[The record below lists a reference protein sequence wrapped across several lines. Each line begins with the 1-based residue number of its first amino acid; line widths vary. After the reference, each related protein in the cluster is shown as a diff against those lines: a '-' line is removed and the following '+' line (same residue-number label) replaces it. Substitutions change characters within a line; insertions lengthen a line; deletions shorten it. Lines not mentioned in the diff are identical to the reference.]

1 MVTSQDL
8 LQQILL
14 YGAILAAILA
24 LLKTL
29 ADLYKFL
36 KPFLGPIV
44 FWGSILVP
52 HGLIIW
58 YWMYLAAINSNRIR
72 EGQVFIWL
80 IIQLTLLTSIYT
92 FIWNK
97 WVYPKLNFWLKS
109 HLHNSQSSKI
119 RNHKKKRDE
128 IPPSDNNE

>member
-1 MVTSQDL
+1 MTISQDDL
-8 LQQILL
+8 LKLIVAL
-14 YGAILAAILA
+14 GAILAAILA
-24 LLKTL
+24 LLKAL

-36 KPFLGPIV
+36 KPFFGPIV
-44 FWGSILVP
+44 FWGSILIP

-97 WVYPKLNFWLKS
+97 WIYPKLNLWLKS
-109 HLHNSQSSKI
+109 QLDDTQLSNTQGK
-119 RNHKKKRDE
+119 HKQIKKGNAA
-128 IPPSDNNE
+128 IKK